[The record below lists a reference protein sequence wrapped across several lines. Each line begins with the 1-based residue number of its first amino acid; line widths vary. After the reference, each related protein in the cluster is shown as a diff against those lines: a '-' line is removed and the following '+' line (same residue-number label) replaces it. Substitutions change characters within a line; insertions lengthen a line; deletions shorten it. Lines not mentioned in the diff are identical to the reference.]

1 MNKIVINVIV
11 LAILL
16 NYELIQSLIIM
27 PVGIIFI
34 IIVLQT
40 IAISANTFLI
50 TTLSMYTYIRFAIWF
65 DIGLLMYFGYGM
77 RISGEHRKIDGQL
90 LFMPCIEWKSK
101 RREQMYAIK

>member
-27 PVGIIFI
+27 PVGIIFL

-50 TTLSMYTYIRFAIWF
+50 TTLSMDTYIRFAIWF
-65 DIGLLMYFGYGM
+65 DIGFLMYFGYGM
-77 RISGEHRKIDGQL
+77 RISGEHRKTDGQL
-90 LFMPCIEWKSK
+90 RF
-101 RREQMYAIK
+101 YALH